1 VFKTLANTSE
11 DKKNGTAE
19 PMPDIIFMCISKTE
33 LQELCDLFPQT
44 AENIKR
50 RSLERRLR
58 FMIQKN
64 TNSRRFQEKENQK
77 KKNGD
82 KSGASTESQQK
93 PGDAINDDQQ
103 LEDFYSDEEPENF
116 ESQKEDMKMYLNKLN
131 KRIDLLVDA
140 LKEADAKMSQMGDQK
155 AIMEQIN
162 MKKHKNK
169 KGNSQDKKKD
179 SIAEIFKEKISKK
192 S

>member
-1 VFKTLANTSE
+1 
-11 DKKNGTAE
+11 
-19 PMPDIIFMCISKTE
+19 MCISKTE

-64 TNSRRFQEKENQK
+64 TNSRRYQEKEKAK
-77 KKNGD
+77 KGD
-82 KSGASTESQQK
+82 NRSGLSTDQSQQK
-93 PGDAINDDQQ
+93 QADAINDEQQ

-131 KRIDLLVDA
+131 KRIDLLVEA
-140 LKEADAKMSQMGDQK
+140 LKDADAKMSQMGDQK
-155 AIMEQIN
+155 AIMEQIS
-162 MKKHKNK
+162 KKKLKNK
-169 KGNSQDKKKD
+169 TSATSEKKKD
-179 SIAEIFKEKISKK
+179 SIAEQFKDKISKK